1 VHLQPTKIDLCSSLV
16 QMKLEV
22 FMFMAKNTHD
32 KNGLSRSHLH
42 HIGRRVVDHMYFV
55 MPDQQYI
62 QLQNM
67 YL

>member
-1 VHLQPTKIDLCSSLV
+1 
-16 QMKLEV
+16 
-22 FMFMAKNTHD
+22 MAKNTHD